1 MGNCVMDR
9 KYTYNIFI
17 IYLGMYTNTFYC
29 CTTFTVTSI
38 TSFTNETNMDV
49 QGMYKGCKKGEIGS
63 AYLGEGKQLVI
74 W

>member
-29 CTTFTVTSI
+29 CTTFT
-38 TSFTNETNMDV
+38 NETNMDV
-49 QGMYKGCKKGEIGS
+49 QGMYKGYKKGEIG
-63 AYLGEGKQLVI
+63 
-74 W
+74 WF